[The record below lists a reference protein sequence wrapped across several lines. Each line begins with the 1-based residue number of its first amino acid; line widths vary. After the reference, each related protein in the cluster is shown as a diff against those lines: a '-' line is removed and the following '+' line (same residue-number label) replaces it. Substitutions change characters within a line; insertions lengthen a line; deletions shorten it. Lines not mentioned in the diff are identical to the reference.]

1 MKKPKVSLSKRGISD
16 FFLNHG
22 EKLVVGLFAMLSL
35 GLVWGGVDALRTKP
49 VTRELLP
56 QVMTEQANRS
66 REHISREKTPPPD
79 TTKRPTLATVMEP
92 WRQPSIADRPPA
104 TVFNRP
110 IIEQRNKRSKPEVY
124 PIERL
129 IAVPGQAVVALKPD
143 EAAALAAAA
152 AEPRDDDGKGK
163 RGTGRGRDNAPGR
176 GTGGQADGGAADGLG
191 GGAVA
196 GRGGGGAAAGVPG
209 AGSGYPGM
217 AGGYPGGE
225 MGGGMM
231 GAGAPANPVG
241 RVVPY
246 CVVLGLVPWL
256 KQTEDFQERF
266 MASSL
271 PNPQGDQPVWADYL
285 VERAEVGPDGLG
297 PWKKID
303 LRAAWRQADKLYAGI
318 ERDQLPADF
327 ILTQEMAPDPDPSR
341 TTFGYLTPLPQLAG
355 DVWGLTAVH
364 PWCIETIL
372 ERQAR
377 QREWEKEM
385 AEAAK
390 ASSTALRGQTS
401 GGMPGMPGGYPGGAA
416 GMPGGYPGGAAGG
429 IPGGIPGGDGGS
441 MVSADGGGY
450 PGGGSGYPAG
460 GAGYPGGGS
469 GYPGGGSGYPGGA
482 YPGPTASAGGGG
494 GMGGG
499 SPPRGPRS
507 TSVGTMS
514 AGGGGSRGGGGAL
527 GGGEAAGGVPP
538 SMGGMMGGMMGAG
551 MGMPGAM
558 GPGGDG
564 RPAEPTEYRLFRFID
579 YTVEPGKSYT
589 YRVRVSVFNPNYDMP
604 AAHLADVGL
613 AKDLKIASETSNE
626 SAPVAVPRGGELLA
640 RTLPSKDA
648 KRLKGGVEVILLGLD
663 PADDE
668 TTIGSSALRSVITD
682 VGGFANVDKRLN
694 KGGDQRARGEDL
706 ATDALLVDVRG
717 RQEERS
723 DSKVKEP
730 AEPFDLLFLRSDG
743 SLELVVPDETVIPVN
758 QFIAT
763 LSGETGAQSPATQPG
778 PFGGGF
784 GNPYG
789 GSPGSGP
796 PGSSPGGP
804 PGGPS
809 RGRGGK

>member
-1 MKKPKVSLSKRGISD
+1 LQEDGDMKKPKVSLSKRGISD
-16 FFLNHG
+16 FFLYHG

-191 GGAVA
+191 GGTVA
-196 GRGGGGAAAGVPG
+196 GRGGGGAVAGVPG

-231 GAGAPANPVG
+231 GAGASANPVG

-285 VERAEVGPDGLG
+285 VERAEVGPDGVG

-377 QREWEKEM
+377 QRQWEKEM

-390 ASSTALRGQTS
+390 ESNTALRGQAS
-401 GGMPGMPGGYPGGAA
+401 GGIGGVPGGVSGVPPGVGSSYPGSPAR
-416 GMPGGYPGGAAGG
+416 G
-429 IPGGIPGGDGGS
+429 IPGGEGGG
-441 MVSADGGGY
+441 MVSADGGFSASSGGY
-450 PGGGSGYPAG
+450 P
-460 GAGYPGGGS
+460 GGS
-469 GYPGGGSGYPGGA
+469 GYPGGYA
-482 YPGPTASAGGGG
+482 
-494 GMGGG
+494 
-499 SPPRGPRS
+499 PP
-507 TSVGTMS
+507 MS
-514 AGGGGSRGGGGAL
+514 AGGGLGMSRGPGVGPMSAGSAPAGAGSAL
-527 GGGEAAGGVPP
+527 SGGEGLGPAMVPGMGSGMYP
-538 SMGGMMGGMMGAG
+538 GMGGMAV
-551 MGMPGAM
+551 PGAQ
-558 GPGGDG
+558 GPFGDG
-564 RPAEPTEYRLFRFID
+564 KQIDLAEFRMFRFID
-579 YTVEPGKSYT
+579 YTVESGKSYT
-589 YRVRVSVFNPNYDMP
+589 YRVRVSIFNPNYDMP

-613 AKDLKIASETSNE
+613 SKDLKIASEASNE

-789 GSPGSGP
+789 GSPGS
-796 PGSSPGGP
+796 SPGGP